1 MYRQGILAGL
11 FGVLLSL
18 LFYFFDRQ
26 SFMGSY
32 THTLSWVAVVA
43 VVMFWSGLKIEP
55 LIAYTDD
62 APKTETRL
70 KFETKAKDY
79 NIDKIL
85 DVTPTVEELPKFAAN
100 TMDYNPLTMFRFV
113 FMVFAIAC
121 AMNHLFEFILYNFV
135 NHSIALEQQNMM
147 MEAYK
152 KLAQLEKHK
161 NIEDSFIG
169 INFHDVP
176 TTLWSIGKGLVG
188 GAVISFILTVVLRR
202 VR

>member
-11 FGVLLSL
+11 LGIGLSL
-18 LFYFFDRQ
+18 AFYFFDRQ

-32 THTLSWVAVVA
+32 AHTLSWVAVVA
-43 VVMFWSGLKIEP
+43 AFMFWSGLQIEP

-62 APKTETRL
+62 ASV
-70 KFETKAKDY
+70 
-79 NIDKIL
+79 L
-85 DVTPTVEELPKFAAN
+85 DSLPKFATP
-100 TMDYNPLTMFRFV
+100 TMDYNPLTMFKFV

-121 AMNHLFEFILYNFV
+121 VMNHLFEFVLYNFI
-135 NHSIALEQQNMM
+135 NHSIAMEQQNMM

-161 NIEDSFIG
+161 SIEDNFVG
-169 INFHDVP
+169 VNFHDVP
-176 TTLWSIGKGLVG
+176 TTLWSIGKGLIG
-188 GAVISFILTVVLRR
+188 GGVISFILTVVLRR